1 MSLSNIMGIFAKSP
15 IKPLEEHINKVHSC
29 CEALKPFFQAVIAE
43 DWDTAQE
50 IQRDI
55 SLKEKEAD
63 EMKRALRLQMPA
75 KLFMPVERT
84 DMLSLL
90 SEQDKMANIA
100 KDVAG
105 RTIWRKF
112 VLPENIHA
120 DFLSY
125 VERCI
130 DAVDQARKAINEL
143 DELLETGFAGR
154 EITLVQ
160 EMIEELD
167 RIEDDTDNMQIRL
180 HQGLRSLEPE
190 MNPVDVIMLYKVI
203 EWIGELA
210 NRADGAGSRLEQML
224 TRN

>member
-43 DWDTAQE
+43 DWETARE
-50 IQRDI
+50 LQRQI
-55 SLKEKEAD
+55 SLLEKEAD
-63 EMKRALRLQMPA
+63 EMKRNLRLQMPA

-90 SEQDKMANIA
+90 SEQDKMANLA

-105 RTIWRKF
+105 RTIWRQFK
-112 VLPENIHA
+112 LPESVHS
-120 DFLSY
+120 DFLAY
-125 VERCI
+125 VERSI

-167 RIEDDTDNMQIRL
+167 RIEDDTDHMQIML
-180 HQGLRSLEPE
+180 HQSLHKLEAE
-190 MNPVDVIMLYKVI
+190 INPVDVMMLYKVI
-203 EWIGELA
+203 QWIGELA
-210 NRADGAGSRLEQML
+210 NRADSAGSRLEQML
-224 TRN
+224 SRN

>member
-1 MSLSNIMGIFAKSP
+1 MPLSNIMGIFAKSP

-29 CEALKPFFQAVIAE
+29 CEALKPFFKAVIAD
-43 DWDTAQE
+43 DWETARK
-50 IQRDI
+50 IQRQI
-55 SLKEKEAD
+55 SQLEKEAD
-63 EMKRALRLQMPA
+63 EMKRNLRLQMPA

-105 RTIWRKF
+105 RTIWREF
-112 VLPENIHA
+112 QLPQSIHE
-120 DFLSY
+120 DFLAY
-125 VERCI
+125 VCRCI
-130 DAVDQARKAINEL
+130 DAVAQARKAINEL

-167 RIEDDTDNMQIRL
+167 RIEDDTDHMQIKL
-180 HQGLRSLEPE
+180 HGTLRELEAE

-224 TRN
+224 SRN